1 MIWKTLINISL
12 NNTLSFTTL
21 FFYDSSADDETCE
34 ESGGKHFDKFN
45 PYIDVSLPQFK
56 LLNEEWAKAA

>member
-1 MIWKTLINISL
+1 MK
-12 NNTLSFTTL
+12 NTYKYLTQQHTILHNFI
-21 FFYDSSADDETCE
+21 FYDSSADDETCE